1 MSSSRFPGKVLAPL
15 AGRPVLWW
23 VIERVSKA
31 VERSRIVLAT
41 SSSGSDD
48 PLAAYAGSLGIAVF
62 RGELDDVVARF
73 QACLRAH
80 PADWFVRICA
90 DSPLVDPGLIR
101 ALAAKLNPA
110 LDLVTNVQVRTFP
123 RGQSVEFVR
132 SGTFAALDSKALSA
146 EEREHATLVF
156 YRNPEKFRIENVVGQ
171 DPAWS
176 NLSYTVDSIENLRAV
191 ETILKAGALPAFAP
205 RAAP

>member
-23 VIERVSKA
+23 VIERVSTA

-41 SSSGSDD
+41 SSDNSDD
-48 PLAAYAGSLGIAVF
+48 PLAEYAGSLGVAVF
-62 RGELDDVVARF
+62 RGELDNVVARF
-73 QACLRAH
+73 QACLRAY

-90 DSPLVDPGLIR
+90 DSPLVDPELVRI
-101 ALAAKLNPA
+101 LATRLNPT

-132 SGTFAALDSKALSA
+132 SRTFAALDPEALTP

-156 YRNPEKFRIENVVGQ
+156 YRNPGKFRIENIVAK

-176 NLSYTVDSIENLRAV
+176 TLSYTVDSIEDLRAV
-191 ETILKAGALPAFAP
+191 EKVLKAGSMPAFGP
-205 RAAP
+205 RAAA